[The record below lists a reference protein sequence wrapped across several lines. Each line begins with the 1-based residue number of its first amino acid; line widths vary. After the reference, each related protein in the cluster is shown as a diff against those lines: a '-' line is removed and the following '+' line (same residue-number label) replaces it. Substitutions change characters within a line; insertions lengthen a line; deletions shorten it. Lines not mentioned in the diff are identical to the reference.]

1 MTSIQMSVIVTV
13 TVTAIITITV
23 GVTVTVT
30 VRVENS
36 RGTLEPVVHG
46 IHKLKQNLWLD
57 SLIVM
62 SK

>member
-1 MTSIQMSVIVTV
+1 MTSMFVIVMV

-36 RGTLEPVVHG
+36 RGTLEPGFHE
-46 IHKLKQNLWLD
+46 IHKLKQNLWQD
-57 SLIVM
+57 PCIVM
-62 SK
+62 S